1 MRLSAKTFAAMLM
14 GLALTVFQLDLSA
27 QSRGNARSSSAG
39 SRQTSSTSGR
49 KTGSTS
55 VKSDDKKSNTS
66 TRKADMSPADRTPSK
81 PSSGKPAAKPA
92 DKPGTKPTAKPADKP
107 GTKPESK
114 PAAKPSDRPGSRPA
128 TKPSDKPDSRPGNKP
143 SGKPAARPGN
153 KPSGKPAA
161 RPGKPAN
168 RPPAAHRPAQRP
180 PRVHPRDRDFLT
192 HRVPRHYWAP
202 DNHYYGYRIKT
213 LPSRVV
219 KHVYRGLTYYLYD
232 NIWYRPYGE
241 YYVVARPPFGTLLAA
256 NLIADMAWTI
266 AKLSYYNT
274 LTQPRAQVAV
284 GLAGQLGLS
293 QSYADASNTY
303 YYQDGVFY
311 SIAPDGQYYVIVPPA
326 GALVE
331 KLPEDFETIYLGGE
345 KYFKVDDT
353 IYQFTVSE
361 GKPYFEVIGQM
372 N

>member
-55 VKSDDKKSNTS
+55 VKSDDKKSNRS

-81 PSSGKPAAKPA
+81 PSSGKPA
-92 DKPGTKPTAKPADKP
+92 AKPADKP

-128 TKPSDKPDSRPGNKP
+128 TKPSDKPDSRPAARPGNKP

-192 HRVPRHYWAP
+192 HSVPRHYWAP

-293 QSYADASNTY
+293 QSYADASTTY